1 MSWACE
7 MFLLYYELLLLLS
20 MKRVIIFLFF
30 ISCSIIGFAQ
40 NSVKRVAILETVD
53 KAGTIS
59 YGTKLLLRQSITY
72 AITQTPGYEGYN
84 RVDMAQMLGEHEFQR
99 TGYVSDS
106 QIKKLGK
113 MTGAAY
119 VLIAE
124 AAAYDAE
131 HIIILANLVNVET
144 GQIENSSIPVV
155 AGIDPENMA
164 KSCAYLAE
172 ILLNIK
178 RPASAAPTSS
188 RTRTSQPSHISY
200 PARSDKNYTET
211 AMDINMEMVWVDGG
225 DFQMGCTAEQ
235 SDCREDEQ
243 IVRRVSLDGF
253 YIGMFEVTQEQWQKI
268 MGTSIAQ
275 QKDKTNY
282 NRMCGSGP
290 THPMY
295 FVNWDEAM
303 EFCRVLSKKTG
314 KTYTLPT
321 EAQWEYAARGGITNE
336 GTKYAGSDMLENIAW
351 YSKNGYSTH
360 PCGEKQANAL
370 GIFDM
375 SGNVAEWC
383 KDWYAASYNN
393 NDTDNPK
400 GALSG
405 SKRIRRGGS
414 WEDGPR
420 TCRVSNRGSEYPN
433 IRSYSIGFR
442 VVCIP

>member
-1 MSWACE
+1 MLA
-7 MFLLYYELLLLLS
+7 
-20 MKRVIIFLFF
+20 
-30 ISCSIIGFAQ
+30 FAQ
-40 NSVKRVAILETVD
+40 NFTKRVAILETVD

-124 AAAYDAE
+124 AAAYDTE
-131 HIIILANLVNVET
+131 HIVILANLVNVET
-144 GQIENSSIPVV
+144 GQIENSSIPIV
-155 AGIDPENMA
+155 AGTDPENMA
-164 KSCAYLAE
+164 KSCSYLAE

-178 RPASAAPTSS
+178 RPSSAAPSGS
-188 RTRTSQPSHISY
+188 QAHNNQPSQVNY
-200 PARSDKNYTET
+200 PVRSDKNYTENV
-211 AMDINMEMVWVDGG
+211 MDINMEMVWVDGG
-225 DFQMGCTAEQ
+225 SFQMGCTAEQ
-235 SDCREDEQ
+235 NDCREDEQ
-243 IVRRVSLDGF
+243 IVRRVNLDGF
-253 YIGMFEVTQEQWQKI
+253 YIGMFEVTQAQWTKI

-282 NRMCGSGP
+282 NRMYGVGANYPIYYVS
-290 THPMY
+290 
-295 FVNWDEAM
+295 WDEAM
-303 EFCRVLSKKTG
+303 EFCRILSIKTG
-314 KTYTLPT
+314 KRYTLPT
-321 EAQWEYAARGGITNE
+321 ESQWEYAARGGIIQE
-336 GTKYAGSDMLENIAW
+336 GTLYAGSDMLNNIAW
-351 YSKNGYSTH
+351 YSKNGFTTH

-370 GIFDM
+370 GIYDM

-383 KDWYAASYNN
+383 KDWYSDNYSNRDTNN
-393 NDTDNPK
+393 PQGTS
-400 GALSG
+400 SG

-414 WEDGPR
+414 WEDSAR
-420 TCRVSNRGSEYPN
+420 TCRVSNRGSEFPN
-433 IRSYSIGFR
+433 SRSYSIGFR

>member
-1 MSWACE
+1 
-7 MFLLYYELLLLLS
+7 
-20 MKRVIIFLFF
+20 MKKVIIFLFL
-30 ISCSIIGFAQ
+30 ISCTVIGFAQ

-53 KAGTIS
+53 KTGSVS

-99 TGYVSDS
+99 TGYVSDA
-106 QIKKLGK
+106 QIKKLGR

-124 AAAYDAE
+124 AAGYDKE
-131 HIIILANLVNVET
+131 HIVILANLVNVET

-155 AGIDPENMA
+155 AGTDPENMA
-164 KSCAYLAE
+164 KSCSYLAE

-178 RPASAAPTSS
+178 RPASAAPTSMS
-188 RTRTSQPSHISY
+188 KSSHQPSRINY
-200 PARSDKNYTET
+200 PTRSDKNYTET

-235 SDCREDEQ
+235 NDCREDEQ
-243 IVRRVSLDGF
+243 IVRRISIDGF
-253 YIGMFEVTQEQWQKI
+253 YMGMFEVTQAQWAKI

-275 QKDKTNY
+275 QKNKTNY
-282 NRMCGSGP
+282 SRMYSVGANY
-290 THPMY
+290 PMY
-295 FVNWDEAM
+295 YINWSEAM
-303 EFCRVLSKKTG
+303 EFCRILSLKTG

-321 EAQWEYAARGGITNE
+321 EAQWEYAARGGIAPE
-336 GTKYAGSDMLENIAW
+336 GNIFAGSDMLENIAW
-351 YSKNGYSTH
+351 YSKNGFATH

-383 KDWYAASYNN
+383 KDWYAGDYPNN
-393 NDTDNPK
+393 QINNPQ
-400 GALSG
+400 GVSSG
-405 SKRIRRGGS
+405 TKRVRRGGS
-414 WEDGPR
+414 WEDAAR
-420 TCRVSNRGSEYPN
+420 YCRVSSRGSEYPN
-433 IRSYSIGFR
+433 IRSYAIGFR